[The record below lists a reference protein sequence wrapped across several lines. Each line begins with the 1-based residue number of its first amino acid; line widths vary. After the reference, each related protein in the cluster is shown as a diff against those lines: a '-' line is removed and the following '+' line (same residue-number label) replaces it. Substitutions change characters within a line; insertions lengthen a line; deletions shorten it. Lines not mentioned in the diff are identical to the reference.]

1 MTMGQQI
8 TSADITGIGLAAAD
22 RCARRIG
29 RSLRLPP
36 SDIHDIRQELL
47 LELVRRAPRFDGQ
60 APWPAFARMV
70 IRHAGQDT
78 ADRWV
83 RHQRRLGGSLEDI
96 EQCSEGDGL
105 SAWWAG
111 GVSGASAIHLR
122 LDLQRFLESLPA
134 GLRRLCHLLADEDRA
149 DALAGSG
156 FSRSEFFRQ
165 LLELR
170 MRLRAFGI
178 APLGRSGQSA
188 GTWQ

>member
-1 MTMGQQI
+1 MQTGQQI
-8 TSADITGIGLAAAD
+8 TPQDITGTGLAAAD

-29 RSLRLPP
+29 RSLRLPA
-36 SDIHDIRQELL
+36 SDIHDIRQDLL

-60 APWPAFARMV
+60 APWSAFASLV
-70 IRHAGQDT
+70 IRHAGQDA

-83 RHQRRLGGSLEDI
+83 RHRLRHGGSLGDI
-96 EQCSEGDGL
+96 EPASEDGL

-111 GVSGASAIHLR
+111 GVAGPGAIHLR
-122 LDLQRFLESLPA
+122 LDIQRFLESLPE

-149 DALAGSG
+149 EALAGSG
-156 FSRSEFFRQ
+156 LSRSEFFRQ
-165 LLELR
+165 LHELR

-178 APLGRSGQSA
+178 TPLGRSGQCA